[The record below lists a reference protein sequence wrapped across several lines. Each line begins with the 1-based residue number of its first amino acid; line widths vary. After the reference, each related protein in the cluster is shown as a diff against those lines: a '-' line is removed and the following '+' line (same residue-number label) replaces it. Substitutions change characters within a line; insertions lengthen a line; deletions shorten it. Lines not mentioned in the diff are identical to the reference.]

1 MLGHIFFFIVF
12 DFLMYVINNFINGT
26 FKFMRVF
33 LVMASTLLRVSSSH
47 HWRHF
52 SKYPL
57 WPPFEL
63 SLEQFTMA
71 LEKLYVN
78 FILLYWPFPMSN
90 FFRSWFSPSMRL
102 SIHKIIIITI
112 VLSMCFLFHE
122 ICVLII
128 MQFMKKIL
136 KNRVN
141 NIDSL
146 GILNNISLIS
156 LNKQFLKI

>member
-1 MLGHIFFFIVF
+1 
-12 DFLMYVINNFINGT
+12 
-26 FKFMRVF
+26 
-33 LVMASTLLRVSSSH
+33 
-47 HWRHF
+47 
-52 SKYPL
+52 
-57 WPPFEL
+57 
-63 SLEQFTMA
+63 
-71 LEKLYVN
+71 
-78 FILLYWPFPMSN
+78 
-90 FFRSWFSPSMRL
+90 MRL